1 MKQIKILGVLAIALA
16 LGLTAC
22 GGAKSSKSESKSET
36 PSSVV
41 PSSSSEAPAESSEA
55 PAESSEAPAESSESS
70 ESSTRHTHQ
79 WGDYVTT
86 KEATCTEDGE
96 QKRVCSI
103 CGQEQTKT
111 IKAAH
116 TWGEYVT
123 TKPATC
129 SAVGKEER
137 ECAVCHEKQERDIA
151 KIDHTLVEVLPADDN
166 NVPEGGQKATAA
178 TCTEAGVKV
187 EVCSVCGERIESP
200 INALGHDW
208 DEWVDINPA
217 DCTHDGLHKHT
228 CKRCNIEEQ
237 EEVPALGHDIQ
248 LIGDDTEPEAG
259 KAKVR
264 VYQCANGCGIT
275 YLGFKANEVSEESQG
290 HLSFTEVTNNGK
302 TEIGASFW
310 GRPIGNALSLE
321 ADGSS
326 TNSQPDECV
335 YCSTET
341 GDFFEYVFDLTQEQI
356 NQAGLDDCLLYLDA
370 KPANYMNGGDFFAY
384 REGNS
389 EDWTPGFYID
399 GADDHIEKDAETGEP
414 VMVKDHAKLTSKVDV
429 GVAGA
434 ELETEVPM
442 GKRITDYRYT
452 LYVDDAIKAFDDSIK
467 NPTHGSNTN
476 MTREEF
482 ILPYH
487 FSLHEGTNKIRLCMA
502 GGYRSTFFNFTFR
515 PTPTPLNVTTT
526 SIEIRPGKT
535 AQIESTE
542 VNLTYKSANKNIAT
556 VSETGLVTGVA
567 TGNTTITVSKDGNY
581 QPVEIPVT
589 ILQPEGVVQISA
601 QEGAILPEAGEGV
614 TAGAEWYVSGY
625 QPSASRLRNFQKDS
639 TVTFTFNSE
648 LAGKFDITFNARGT
662 YNFADCIAVKVNN
675 ADVAVSGSVA
685 SNNSGV
691 DVVIG
696 QADLVKGENTLVI
709 STPIEGSSFQL
720 HYVKVAPHQYETV
733 KAWSS
738 ADIKAGITEG
748 QTLTEKDFGNSLPD
762 VKGYKFN
769 NANATVTL
777 TVNLEAAAEVELQ
790 LLMGVKSGNQA
801 KTGFWTQ
808 VDSTSDPKPEKD
820 SITVNGAKVTPPA
833 QDVDFSDCT
842 TASDQSD
849 NGTLMVPAW
858 KTVCSVSLNAGD
870 NTIVIAYVAGGYSI
884 YLCGAQ
890 LIK

>member
-41 PSSSSEAPAESSEA
+41 PSSSSQAPAESSEA

-79 WGDYVTT
+79 WGEYETT
-86 KEATCTEDGE
+86 KPATCTEDGE

-116 TWGEYVT
+116 TWGEWAVKT
-123 TKPATC
+123 AATC
-129 SAVGKEER
+129 SAEGEEER
-137 ECAVCHEKQERDIA
+137 ECSVCHEKDTRPIS
-151 KIDHTLVEVLPADDN
+151 KIDHTLVEVLPDDDN
-166 NVPEGGQKATAA
+166 NVPEGGQKARAA

-187 EVCSVCGERIESP
+187 EVCSVCHERIESP

-228 CKRCNIEEQ
+228 CKRCSIEEQ

-264 VYQCANGCGIT
+264 LYSCANGCGTT
-275 YLGFKANEVSEESQG
+275 YIGFKATEVSDASKARLVFEDGDKEGEKGARFFG
-290 HLSFTEVTNNGK
+290 H
-302 TEIGASFW
+302 
-310 GRPIGNALSLE
+310 PIGNDVELDPTTGDPSEGNPA
-321 ADGSS
+321 
-326 TNSQPDECV
+326 V
-335 YCSTET
+335 YSKEQT
-341 GDFFEYVFDLTQEQI
+341 GDFFEYVFDLTQEQV
-356 NQAGLDDCLLYLDA
+356 NALGTEGCLMYCDA
-370 KPANYMNGGDFFAY
+370 KPAQWMSNNNMDFFAK
-384 REGNS
+384 GS
-389 EDWTPGFYID
+389 ETDWTVAYYID
-399 GADDHIEKDAETGEP
+399 DDPAHYNDEDKTDPKEIEGWRYVLYVNDQY
-414 VMVKDHAKLTSKVDV
+414 
-429 GVAGA
+429 A
-434 ELETEVPM
+434 EL
-442 GKRITDYRYT
+442 
-452 LYVDDAIKAFDDSIK
+452 DANVA
-467 NPTHGSNTN
+467 TN
-476 MTREEF
+476 KMANNNRGEF
-482 ILPYH
+482 VLPYVFH
-487 FSLHEGTNKIRLCMA
+487 FAAGTNKISLRMA
-502 GGYRSTFFNFTFR
+502 AGYRCTFFNFTFR
-515 PTPTPLNVTTT
+515 PVPTPLNVTTE

-535 AQIESTE
+535 AQIETTE
-542 VNLTYKSANKNIAT
+542 VNLTYKTANKNIAT

-581 QPVEIPVT
+581 KPVEIPVT

-601 QEGAILPEAGEGV
+601 QEGAILPEAAEGV
-614 TAGAEWYVSGY
+614 TAGAVWYTSGY
-625 QPSASRLRNFQKDS
+625 QPSASRLRDFQKDS
-639 TVTFTFNSE
+639 TVTFTFDSE
-648 LAGKFDITFNARGT
+648 LAGKFDITFNARYQG
-662 YNFADCIAVKVNN
+662 NGNAFDFKDHVAVKVNG
-675 ADVAVSGSVA
+675 ADVAVGGRCESQ
-685 SNNSGV
+685 NSGV
-691 DVVIG
+691 DIVIG
-696 QADLVKGENTLVI
+696 QADLIKGENTLVI
-709 STPIEGSSFQL
+709 TTISENSPLNL

-808 VDSTSDPKPEKD
+808 VDSSSNPKPEKD
-820 SITVNGAKVTPPA
+820 SITVNGVKVTPPA

-858 KTVCSVSLNAGD
+858 KTVCSVSLNAGE